1 MIGKERRSMHFMN
14 FIDFIGRFDSRFI
27 FSFYSASVFYIVRPV
42 RLARSVKA
50 FLLYLGLEI
59 VQHRA
64 MWIVGFVTS
73 FVYIFV
79 FFFSKFYAD
88 MSLNIY
94 YVCISIYGF
103 WQWHKGKAV
112 QEGTEV
118 LILYRRLNIR
128 LIWGITVVTV
138 FLYGTLYFILSD
150 YTDSPVSAGD
160 AFTTALSITATW
172 MLARRILEHW
182 WFWVVIDGVS
192 ALLYYQRALYPT
204 CFLFVCY
211 GVLAIVGWINWKK
224 KGKWYDQKI

>member
-1 MIGKERRSMHFMN
+1 MEQGLEYF
-14 FIDFIGRFDSRFI
+14 G
-27 FSFYSASVFYIVRPV
+27 V
-42 RLARSVKA
+42 LTG
-50 FLLYLGLEI
+50 LLYLGLEI

-211 GVLAIVGWINWKK
+211 GVLAIV
-224 KGKWYDQKI
+224 

>member
-1 MIGKERRSMHFMN
+1 MHSEFSRYMCKNLVSVLSRILSGRGLVFVRFFCLPDSAPFADSLCLQRR
-14 FIDFIGRFDSRFI
+14 
-27 FSFYSASVFYIVRPV
+27 VC
-42 RLARSVKA
+42 
-50 FLLYLGLEI
+50 FL
-59 VQHRA
+59 H
-64 MWIVGFVTS
+64 
-73 FVYIFV
+73 
-79 FFFSKFYAD
+79 
-88 MSLNIY
+88 
-94 YVCISIYGF
+94 CF